1 MSSELNRRQ
10 FLTGAGLALGGAAL
24 VPNLAACG
32 GNTGGGSSSSGKFKI
47 GAVLELSGD
56 DATGGQIAQRGYQFW
71 VDTVNKA
78 GGISVGGKKYPV
90 ELLVQDCQS
99 QPGNATT
106 AVSKLATQDKV
117 DAMFGSYTSGVQI
130 AMNPIVE
137 KYQLPCLAG
146 SAESPKTWS
155 TQPKYTFGI
164 IPSVDTTSGKAIA
177 LIKELGSPAPTTIAP
192 VGVNEPFSD
201 ATQKGFEN
209 GGKTAGLQVVYTT
222 LFPANADLTP
232 VANAIKAKA
241 PDIVAVGGHDV
252 LLVDFVKALESV
264 GFTPKAIIEHY
275 GVTDASF
282 SKALGAKANGVLGIA
297 VWLPDSPTQDD
308 VFGKASEY
316 ASNFKAK
323 YNTDPDYTAAGC
335 TAAGLVLQKALEKL
349 GAAPG
354 IEASQRGKLNELI
367 AATDLD
373 TFYGKI
379 KFESS
384 GDHFHDNTALTPIL
398 VQIQNGQVVPVGPAD
413 KAKAKMIYPL
423 PSLS

>member
-1 MSSELNRRQ
+1 MTELNRRH
-10 FLTGAGLALGGAAL
+10 FLTGAGLALGGAVLA
-24 VPNLAACG
+24 PSLAACG
-32 GNTGGGSSSSGKFKI
+32 GGGGGGGGSSSGKFKI
-47 GAVLELSGD
+47 GAVLELSGA

-78 GGISVGGKKYPV
+78 GGIAVGGKKYPV
-90 ELLVQDCQS
+90 ELVVQDCQS

-130 AMNPIVE
+130 AMNPICE
-137 KYQLPCLAG
+137 KYQIPCLAG

-155 TQPKYTFGI
+155 TQPKYAYGI
-164 IPSVDTTSGKAIA
+164 IPSVDTTAGKAIE
-177 LIKELGSPAPTTIAP
+177 LIKQLGSPAPGTIAA

-209 GGKTAGLQVVYTT
+209 GGTAAGLQVVYST

-252 LLVDFVKALESV
+252 LLVDFVKALQSV
-264 GFTPKAIIEHY
+264 GFTPKAVIEHY
-275 GVTDASF
+275 GITDASF
-282 SKALGAKANGVLGIA
+282 AKALGAKANGVLGIA

-316 ASNFKAK
+316 ASGFHAK
-323 YNTDPDYTAAGC
+323 YGSDPDYTAAGC
-335 TAAGLVLQKALEKL
+335 SAAGVVLQKALEKL

-354 IEASQRGKLNELI
+354 MDEAQRGKLNDTI
-367 AATDLD
+367 AATDID
-373 TFYGKI
+373 CFYGKI
-379 KFESS
+379 KFEAS

-398 VQIQNGQVVPVGPAD
+398 VQIQNGEVVAVGPQD